1 MIKRVV
7 RRLVTKRP
15 EEDKAPVL
23 EPRQFKNLL
32 VKAKGETNGV
42 RNLAIVW
49 HSFGCGLRVTEIA
62 LLKVEDVLTRS
73 GEIMAVA
80 ELPGSYTK
88 NGKPRYFFQVDPAL
102 RNALDA
108 YLNYRV
114 EHGIFMSDNE
124 ASYRGLQPKS
134 CLYIA
139 RGGCFSLATKTYR
152 RDDGKKETY
161 KVSSSLQQLLSRL
174 VREAGVKGGRSHSG
188 RRTLATRLDAR
199 GVDDGLIQAILGH
212 GDKNQTMD
220 YIAPN
225 LTKIRA
231 AMAGIY
237 RDDTK
242 KV

>member
-1 MIKRVV
+1 VKSKPPRKRG
-7 RRLVTKRP
+7 LT
-15 EEDKAPVL
+15 DLL
-23 EPRQFKNLL
+23 EK
-32 VKAKGETNGV
+32 NGV

-62 LLKVEDVLTRS
+62 LLKVADVIERS
-73 GEIMAVA
+73 GVIKEVA

-88 NGKPRYFFQVDPAL
+88 NGKPRHFFQVDPAL
-102 RNALDA
+102 CRALDA

-114 EHGIFMSDNE
+114 EHSIYTSDGNE
-124 ASYRGLQPKS
+124 TSYRGLQPKS

-152 RDDGKKETY
+152 RDDGKNETY

-225 LTKIRA
+225 LKKIRA

-237 RDDTK
+237 RDAQQ
-242 KV
+242 KVRG